1 MCGFVLPVE
10 LQNEL
15 AKSVDIKKKSKLT
28 IQQRLDKLKVQKSLI
43 HNILGEV
50 RAKMR
55 KKYQVFI
62 SSTYE
67 DLKNERV
74 AVTHCLLDID
84 CIPVGMEQFPAS
96 EMTQMEYIKKM
107 LDECDCYILILA
119 GKYGS
124 PCEDG
129 ISYTEKEYDYA
140 ASIGLPVLSFVHRD
154 IGNLPSKKCEETDER
169 RQKLMDFRKKVC
181 ADRLVKFYMTVEDLR
196 TEVVTSI
203 NKCIKEIPMR
213 GWIRASADPRE
224 ELLTQSEAMRL
235 VDKVLESRIA
245 TDAEVKQMIEDIF
258 REKPSFSFGTEF
270 PENPKPGDVF
280 FKLE

>member
-124 PCEDG
+124 TCEDG
-129 ISYTEKEYDYA
+129 VSYTEKEYDYA
-140 ASIGLPVLSFVHRD
+140 VSIGLPVLSFVHQD

-169 RQKLMDFRKKVC
+169 RQKLMDFRKKSVQ
-181 ADRLVKFYMTVEDLR
+181 TDL
-196 TEVVTSI
+196 
-203 NKCIKEIPMR
+203 
-213 GWIRASADPRE
+213 
-224 ELLTQSEAMRL
+224 
-235 VDKVLESRIA
+235 
-245 TDAEVKQMIEDIF
+245 
-258 REKPSFSFGTEF
+258 
-270 PENPKPGDVF
+270 
-280 FKLE
+280 

>member
-1 MCGFVLPVE
+1 
-10 LQNEL
+10 
-15 AKSVDIKKKSKLT
+15 
-28 IQQRLDKLKVQKSLI
+28 
-43 HNILGEV
+43 
-50 RAKMR
+50 
-55 KKYQVFI
+55 
-62 SSTYE
+62 
-67 DLKNERV
+67 
-74 AVTHCLLDID
+74 
-84 CIPVGMEQFPAS
+84 
-96 EMTQMEYIKKM
+96 M
-107 LDECDCYILILA
+107 LDDCACYILMVA

-124 PCEDG
+124 TCEDG
-129 ISYTEKEYDYA
+129 VSYTEKEYDYA
-140 ASIGLPVLSFVHRD
+140 VSIGLPVLSFVHQD

-203 NKCIKEIPMR
+203 DKCIKEIPMR

-258 REKPSFSFGTEF
+258 RENPSFSFGTEF

>member
-1 MCGFVLPVE
+1 
-10 LQNEL
+10 
-15 AKSVDIKKKSKLT
+15 
-28 IQQRLDKLKVQKSLI
+28 
-43 HNILGEV
+43 
-50 RAKMR
+50 MR

-124 PCEDG
+124 TCEDG
-129 ISYTEKEYDYA
+129 VSYTEKEYDYA
-140 ASIGLPVLSFVHRD
+140 VSIGLPVLSFVHQD

-203 NKCIKEIPMR
+203 DKCIKEIPMR

-258 REKPSFSFGTEF
+258 REKPSFSFETEF